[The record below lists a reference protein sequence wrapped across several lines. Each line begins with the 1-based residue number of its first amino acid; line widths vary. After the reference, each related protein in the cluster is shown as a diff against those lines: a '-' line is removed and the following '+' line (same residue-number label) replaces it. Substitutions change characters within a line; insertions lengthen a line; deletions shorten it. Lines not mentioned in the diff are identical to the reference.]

1 MFYFIIVCFY
11 KAFGYEEDMVNYVS
25 ERSDKYL
32 FGVAFLNESVSNFT
46 YELRFPYKPRAKAQ

>member
-1 MFYFIIVCFY
+1 
-11 KAFGYEEDMVNYVS
+11 MVTFVS